1 MQRFTFQLVNHDLA
15 ILDEKVQQLPDE
27 RAIWDH
33 LADFAAADS
42 EPGSR
47 IRVLNE
53 SGGIVAS
60 LGVASAQRI
69 LEEAA

>member
-1 MQRFTFQLVNHDLA
+1 MQRFTFQLVNRDLA
-15 ILDEKVQQLPDE
+15 ILDERVQQLPDE

-33 LADFAAADS
+33 IAELAAVDA

-60 LGVASAQRI
+60 LGLASAHRI